1 MGRNYSEVMME
12 KYVALFLP
20 GLLTLMLVRLAFT
33 PVRAAWRLLRHSL
46 AGLASLSLINAA
58 TPFTG
63 LVLPINAVTVLA
75 AGFGGVPGLA
85 VLILLETL

>member
-1 MGRNYSEVMME
+1 ME

-33 PVRAAWRLLRHSL
+33 PVRAAWRLLRHSTV
-46 AGLASLSLINAA
+46 GLICLGLLNTVSH
-58 TPFTG
+58 FTG